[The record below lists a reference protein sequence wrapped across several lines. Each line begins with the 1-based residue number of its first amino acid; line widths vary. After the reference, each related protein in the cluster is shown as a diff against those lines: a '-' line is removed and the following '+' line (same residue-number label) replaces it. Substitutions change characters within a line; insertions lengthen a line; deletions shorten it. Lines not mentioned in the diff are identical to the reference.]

1 MLKSFAIQ
9 IADPSCLTNIATGDP
24 KSIQEIDFT
33 GNLDRAENARINF
46 IIEEEKETIFSKGV
60 IRVLWF
66 YLVLIK
72 Y

>member
-9 IADPSCLTNIATGDP
+9 IADPNCLTNIATGDP
-24 KSIQEIDFT
+24 KSIQQIDFT
-33 GNLDRAENARINF
+33 GNLDRAKNARINF
-46 IIEEEKETIFSKGV
+46 IIEEEKETIFLKGS
-60 IRVLWF
+60 IRVLRF

>member
-9 IADPSCLTNIATGDP
+9 IADPSCLTNITTGDP

-33 GNLDRAENARINF
+33 GHLDRAENARINF

-60 IRVLWF
+60 IRVL
-66 YLVLIK
+66 
-72 Y
+72 